1 MQVVNHGIYLIKDE
15 YFNTFPSANW
25 MWNKRETR
33 PHYLSVRDAQGFLW
47 MIPMSSKV
55 ESIRAKIAKVEEKR
69 GKGNCLYYHTGL
81 VAGVER
87 GFIISGMFPVTEQYI
102 AHEYEYHGKAYVV
115 ENWDLNAEIYSK
127 AMSYLRLLEQH
138 KMRDSNKV
146 LYIRQVLKE
155 KSSSDQST

>member
-1 MQVVNHGIYLIKDE
+1 MDVADHGLYLIKDE
-15 YFNTFPSANW
+15 YFSTFPSANW

-55 ESIRAKIAKVEEKR
+55 ESLQEKIAKVEEKR
-69 GKGNCLYYHTGL
+69 GKGKCLYYHIGL

-87 GFIISGMFPVTEQYI
+87 GFIISGMFPITKQYI
-102 AHEYEYHGKAYVV
+102 AHEYEYHGKAYII
-115 ENWDLNAEIYSK
+115 ENQDLNAAIYSK

-138 KMRDSNKV
+138 KMRDSNNV
-146 LYIRQVLKE
+146 LHIRQVLKGT
-155 KSSSDQST
+155 SSSNQ